1 MNRAKKL
8 TLGVHTDFSE
18 IHDKI
23 NKQPNNIE
31 ELTDIQNFIAN
42 VPGEMEK
49 WRVEIDKIIDIYDII
64 DEFEYKL
71 DREVIRSKQEM

>member
-42 VPGEMEK
+42 VPGNL
-49 WRVEIDKIIDIYDII
+49 RKIYRFDVYFKMKIGICLG
-64 DEFEYKL
+64 F
-71 DREVIRSKQEM
+71 